1 MSGNYLFPMT
11 LTRRPDKDPH
21 RKGWFVYFNDV
32 RVGHIGIRAGVP
44 VDEDQWGWACGFYPG
59 CDPGQ
64 HTNGSAETFEAAR
77 AEFELAWE
85 RLKPTRTEAHYEL
98 YRRSRDFQAWKNR
111 MHDERL
117 KMPTQNTNGVARCYC
132 GAEITIKSVDAHIQD
147 AHRGETAPPRARR
160 FGR

>member
-1 MSGNYLFPMT
+1 
-11 LTRRPDKDPH
+11 
-21 RKGWFVYFNDV
+21 V
-32 RVGHIGIRAGVP
+32 REIRNEP
-44 VDEDQWGWACGFYPG
+44 PSCGSKSCTWLVIPFG
-59 CDPGQ
+59 TIHFATARARILSRLRGQ

-98 YRRSRDFQAWKNR
+98 YRRSRDFHAWKNR

-132 GAEITIKSVDAHIQD
+132 GAEITIASVEAHIQD
-147 AHRGETAPPRARR
+147 AHRGETARPRARR